1 MLLFLLA
8 LVVAALGIGAY
19 AHYNTGAQDIT
30 LRTYHFAGVPD
41 WTPAA
46 IAAGA
51 VLFLFLV
58 QAVYASVR
66 IRMLRRAQRR
76 TGTVGSS
83 ATRTAPTTSR

>member
-8 LVVAALGIGAY
+8 LIVAALGVGVY

-30 LRTYHFAGVPD
+30 LRSYHFAGVPD
-41 WTPAA
+41 WTAPA

-58 QAVYASVR
+58 QAIYASIR
-66 IRMLRRAQRR
+66 IRMLKRASRR
-76 TGTVGSS
+76 TSTLGASPSRTVSTG
-83 ATRTAPTTSR
+83 

>member
-8 LVVAALGIGAY
+8 LIVAALGIGAY
-19 AHYNTGAQDIT
+19 AHYNTGAHDIT

-51 VLFLFLV
+51 VLFLFLI
-58 QAVYASVR
+58 QAVYASIR
-66 IRMLRRAQRR
+66 IRMLRR
-76 TGTVGSS
+76 TSGVGSPS
-83 ATRTAPTTSR
+83 RPAPSTTR

>member
-8 LVVAALGIGAY
+8 LIVAALGIGAY
-19 AHYNTGAQDIT
+19 AHYNTGAHDIT

-51 VLFLFLV
+51 VLFLFLI
-58 QAVYASVR
+58 QALWAGIR
-66 IRMLRRAQRR
+66 IRGLKNASRRS
-76 TGTVGSS
+76 GTIGAGTSRPASS
-83 ATRTAPTTSR
+83 ASR

>member
-30 LRTYHFAGVPD
+30 LRTYHFSGVPD

-58 QAVYASVR
+58 HAIYAGAR
-66 IRMLRRAQRR
+66 IRSLRRANRR
-76 TGTVGSS
+76 TSTVG
-83 ATRTAPTTSR
+83 AGRTTQPTGR

>member
-8 LVVAALGIGAY
+8 LIVAALGIGAY
-19 AHYNTGAQDIT
+19 AHYNTGAHDIT

-51 VLFLFLV
+51 VLFLFFV
-58 QAVYASVR
+58 QAISASIR
-66 IRMLRRAQRR
+66 IRSLRNRR
-76 TGTVGSS
+76 TSGA
-83 ATRTAPTTSR
+83 ATRISPTTSR